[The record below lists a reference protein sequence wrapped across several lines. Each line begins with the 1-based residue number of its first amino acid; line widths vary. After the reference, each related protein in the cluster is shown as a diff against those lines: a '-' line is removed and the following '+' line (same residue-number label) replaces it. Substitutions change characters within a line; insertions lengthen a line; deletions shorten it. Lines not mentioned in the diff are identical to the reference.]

1 MHPLYCDFP
10 PTHQRSS
17 YSIYVLFPVISSCIL
32 GFLFLF
38 FYFIMPSIYIHP
50 INFIVKHLIM
60 TKNFD
65 HILYTYIYIYIYRAF
80 LKDDLLNNMIIKSFI
95 SSRTDCFLLFKQ
107 WGARKDF
114 HWVSDMIREI
124 LDSIMENGLQ
134 WSDT

>member
-1 MHPLYCDFP
+1 MHPLYWDFP

-114 HWVSDMIREI
+114 H
-124 LDSIMENGLQ
+124 
-134 WSDT
+134 

>member
-95 SSRTDCFLLFKQ
+95 SSRTDCFLLFTQ

>member
-1 MHPLYCDFP
+1 
-10 PTHQRSS
+10 
-17 YSIYVLFPVISSCIL
+17 
-32 GFLFLF
+32 
-38 FYFIMPSIYIHP
+38 
-50 INFIVKHLIM
+50 M

-65 HILYTYIYIYIYRAF
+65 HILYTYIYIYRAF
-80 LKDDLLNNMIIKSFI
+80 LKDDLLNSMIIKSFI